1 MDGKLCIVTGAT
13 DGIGRV
19 TARVL
24 AERGAEVVLVGRTA
38 DKGAEVCEAIRRSSR
53 NGRVR
58 FEQADLSSQ
67 AEIRALVE
75 RLTAGSA
82 AIDVLVNNV
91 GAVFTDR
98 RESVDGIEMTF
109 ALNHLGYFLLTGLLL
124 ERLQANGGGRIV
136 NVASEAHRGARM
148 DLEDPQGR
156 KRYSGWRTYRRSKL
170 ANILFTYRLAALL
183 VDRSVTVNCLHPGFV
198 ASRFGHNNGWLFVAA
213 LKAAMRL
220 SAIDT
225 EAGARTSV
233 HLATSAD
240 VAGVSGRYFDECRAT
255 ASSPASHDEEVG
267 RRLWDMRRAG
277 HRTPCVTSVHLAT
290 SGPDSSGR
298 VFTGRL
304 FRTEYLPRTDDRESL
319 VAPPACKSKLSR

>member
-183 VDRSVTVNCLHPGFV
+183 VDRSVAVNCLHPGFV

-267 RRLWDMRRAG
+267 RRLWDMSESLTG
-277 HRTPCVTSVHLAT
+277 HR
-290 SGPDSSGR
+290 
-298 VFTGRL
+298 
-304 FRTEYLPRTDDRESL
+304 Y
-319 VAPPACKSKLSR
+319 